1 LDEPVD
7 DRQERIKALQDQ
19 INAIKQK
26 QKEDQ
31 LERIKA
37 FREHAEAIKQLKMEE
52 QLERRKAL
60 LELAEA
66 KRQKQRMGKA
76 GRGGLMGHIAD
87 KIDEA
92 QESHLELH
100 RQRDIDHISNRIG
113 KNRKQIDFLPDH
125 GDQDLGKGFL
135 KLHILGILKERPAHG
150 YEIIHVIEH
159 HTNHRWHPSPGSLYP
174 ALESL
179 ESKGFISCIGD
190 GRRKVYSLTPRGET
204 IIADIGKK
212 REEQFLEM
220 KAFMSSLLEE

>member
-1 LDEPVD
+1 LDEPID

-52 QLERRKAL
+52 RLERRKAL

-66 KRQKQRMGKA
+66 RRQKQRVGKA
-76 GRGGLMGHIAD
+76 DRGGLVGHIAD

-100 RQRDIDHISNRIG
+100 RRDIDHFSNRIEG
-113 KNRKQIDFLPDH
+113 RRNQIDFLRDT

-135 KLHILGILKERPAHG
+135 KLHILGVLKQRPSHG
-150 YEIIHVIEH
+150 YEIMHVIEH
-159 HTNHRWHPSPGSLYP
+159 HTGHHWHPSPGSLYP

-179 ESKGFISCIGD
+179 ESKGFISCQGD
-190 GRRKVYSLTPRGET
+190 GRRKVYSLTQKGET
-204 IIADIGKK
+204 TIAEIGKK
-212 REEQFLEM
+212 HEEQFLEM
-220 KAFMSSLLEE
+220 KAFMSKLLDE